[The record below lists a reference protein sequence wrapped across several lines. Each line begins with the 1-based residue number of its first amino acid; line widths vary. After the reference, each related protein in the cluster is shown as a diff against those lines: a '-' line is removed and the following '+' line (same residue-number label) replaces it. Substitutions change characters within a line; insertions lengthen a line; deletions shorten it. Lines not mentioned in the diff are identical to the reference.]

1 MPLHFKELLGLK
13 YIFFQAFNT
22 LAHPIKQAKAA
33 GYVLASRVLDI
44 SHVDV
49 SISQVSLNMYA
60 CIYV

>member
-1 MPLHFKELLGLK
+1 MPQHDKELLGLL
-13 YIFFQAFNT
+13 YIFQAFNT